1 MTDSTSS
8 DSETSSRSGLAN
20 LKIRKKKNR
29 KPLLSPQTSI
39 NNIWRCF
46 SSPRPQLALAI
57 LPQDQSA
64 KASSNGNDGNELLTE
79 GRLRAVTECQRKVN
93 EIIKECKRVNMR
105 YRDRDWDLVSTHS
118 DPRTPDWFLV
128 VNCIAQVFDFADQGH
143 CLNGLRQTMFD
154 LGEISGPDTEPNAPG
169 AVKRV
174 HEIFSLPTFMKNV
187 DGGDVKQGKLSNCWF
202 VAGLTALANLE
213 YGLTQTCAAHDT
225 GIF

>member
-1 MTDSTSS
+1 MAHSTSS
-8 DSETSSRSGLAN
+8 DSESSSRSGLTD
-20 LKIRKKKNR
+20 LKIRKKKSK

-46 SSPRPQLALAI
+46 SSPRPQHALAI
-57 LPQDQSA
+57 LPLDQSE
-64 KASSNGNDGNELLTE
+64 KDSSNDNHGNELLTE

-93 EIIKECKRVNMR
+93 EIIKECRRVNMR
-105 YRDRDWDLVSTHS
+105 YRDRDWDL
-118 DPRTPDWFLV
+118 
-128 VNCIAQVFDFADQGH
+128 VFDFADQGH

-213 YGLTQTCAAHDT
+213 YGLTQACAAHDI
-225 GIF
+225 GISHAIPCCNLKRY

>member
-1 MTDSTSS
+1 MNVECRYFMLGS
-8 DSETSSRSGLAN
+8 
-20 LKIRKKKNR
+20 
-29 KPLLSPQTSI
+29 TSI

-46 SSPRPQLALAI
+46 SSPRPQHALAI
-57 LPQDQSA
+57 LPLDQSE
-64 KASSNGNDGNELLTE
+64 KDSSNDNHGNELLTE

-93 EIIKECKRVNMR
+93 EIIKECRRVNMR
-105 YRDRDWDLVSTHS
+105 YRDRDWDL
-118 DPRTPDWFLV
+118 
-128 VNCIAQVFDFADQGH
+128 
-143 CLNGLRQTMFD
+143 TMFD

-213 YGLTQTCAAHDT
+213 YGLTQACAAHDIASVEST
-225 GIF
+225 VSRNSDWLFRILDDVSCVMWVHWTSPRAIDD